1 MSSHG
6 HDTLSLKVGRLATT
20 NHSSE
25 VESIDCSL
33 YEPGKKITSIGM
45 GNAGVGVGNL
55 YCSSP
60 VLFSLTRITSSI
72 KHQSAVIKKLL

>member
-6 HDTLSLKVGRLATT
+6 HDTLSLKDGRLATP

-33 YEPGKKITSIGM
+33 YEPGKKITSIRM
-45 GNAGVGVGNL
+45 GDAGWGQVTSTAL
-55 YCSSP
+55 S
-60 VLFSLTRITSSI
+60 SSI
-72 KHQSAVIKKLL
+72 KHQIVSDEVSEEWLKLYVR